1 MVNSFQL
8 FHKRRM
14 FFWNSY
20 FVSNVYKSNIQISI
34 NGCKKQS
41 SCLGLPEIRMTS
53 KIYKDSLLI
62 KSPKLFRFRK
72 LLITNLAR
80 RKGGG

>member
-1 MVNSFQL
+1 M
-8 FHKRRM
+8 
-14 FFWNSY
+14 
-20 FVSNVYKSNIQISI
+20 SNAYKSNIQISI

-41 SCLGLPEIRMTS
+41 SCLELPEIRMTS

-72 LLITNLAR
+72 LLITSF
-80 RKGGG
+80 GGGWGGGGDNDTVKKTT